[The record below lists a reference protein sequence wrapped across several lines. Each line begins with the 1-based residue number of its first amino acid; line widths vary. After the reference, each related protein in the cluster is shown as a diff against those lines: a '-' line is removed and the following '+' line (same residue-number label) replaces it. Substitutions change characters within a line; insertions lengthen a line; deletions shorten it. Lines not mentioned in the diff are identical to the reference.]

1 MAKYKSLAK
10 TPKKSA
16 AAKAA
21 EERAKGMRQVKRGNY
36 EQGVKTVSSAG
47 KTRRMTQG
55 EKRAIAITPFTPK
68 QVPQPPQTAKT
79 LKGLSLNALI
89 KSTPRLMKENA
100 MECYVTS
107 VKRGKT
113 AKALPFIT
121 AKVRHKDPLRPNKT
135 VRLHEVM
142 IIGLDDPFK
151 PITKQKRVMC
161 SCTCLTGETKVL
173 TDKGW
178 KTIFELAEEFNP
190 LEHPINYILNGKK
203 YAGTTPYYTGKKKV
217 YTLHFSNGAKVTGT
231 KDHRFLVKPSRGEP
245 VWRELKDIGV
255 GDNLMLSDRQ
265 TPDLPEKTT
274 AFYEMQYL
282 GFMLGDGTLTSP
294 ETGYPDLH
302 IHSDDKR
309 SMIERFESLGVI
321 EDIVE
326 RQYED
331 RSQLSSRV
339 KFNHRA
345 MELIRRYKYDN
356 VNAPKIRNREQFY
369 GFLSGM
375 LSADASVSSNQ
386 NKILSVQLRGAEPY
400 IRSIYERLH
409 RYGYSGTSMRLERK
423 AGTKTNAIRGSGTS
437 ASVVSTKDLYCL
449 TITARDFFHLRDYL
463 ELSDRF
469 MCYEFKEFAEHRKP
483 LTKVTAKHYSGKQH
497 VYDITVPEVSQFV
510 IDGSVISHNC
520 ENWVFMWEYADAEH
534 GAARIIYGNGEP
546 PGFTN
551 PGHAPGL
558 CKHLLAL
565 ADKMKINGD

>member
-1 MAKYKSLAK
+1 MAKYKSMAK
-10 TPKKSA
+10 APKKSA

-135 VRLHEVM
+135 VRRHEVM

-161 SCTCLTGETKVL
+161 SCT
-173 TDKGW
+173 
-178 KTIFELAEEFNP
+178 
-190 LEHPINYILNGKK
+190 
-203 YAGTTPYYTGKKKV
+203 
-217 YTLHFSNGAKVTGT
+217 
-231 KDHRFLVKPSRGEP
+231 
-245 VWRELKDIGV
+245 
-255 GDNLMLSDRQ
+255 
-265 TPDLPEKTT
+265 
-274 AFYEMQYL
+274 
-282 GFMLGDGTLTSP
+282 
-294 ETGYPDLH
+294 
-302 IHSDDKR
+302 
-309 SMIERFESLGVI
+309 
-321 EDIVE
+321 
-326 RQYED
+326 
-331 RSQLSSRV
+331 
-339 KFNHRA
+339 
-345 MELIRRYKYDN
+345 
-356 VNAPKIRNREQFY
+356 
-369 GFLSGM
+369 
-375 LSADASVSSNQ
+375 
-386 NKILSVQLRGAEPY
+386 
-400 IRSIYERLH
+400 
-409 RYGYSGTSMRLERK
+409 
-423 AGTKTNAIRGSGTS
+423 
-437 ASVVSTKDLYCL
+437 
-449 TITARDFFHLRDYL
+449 
-463 ELSDRF
+463 
-469 MCYEFKEFAEHRKP
+469 
-483 LTKVTAKHYSGKQH
+483 
-497 VYDITVPEVSQFV
+497 
-510 IDGSVISHNC
+510 C